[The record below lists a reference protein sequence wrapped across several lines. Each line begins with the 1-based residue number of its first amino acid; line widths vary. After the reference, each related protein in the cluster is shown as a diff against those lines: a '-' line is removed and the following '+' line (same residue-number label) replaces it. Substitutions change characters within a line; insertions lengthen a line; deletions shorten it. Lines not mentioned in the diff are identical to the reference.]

1 MSSSAFFPRCRGSER
16 IPTDET
22 AYLVVG
28 RDSRKTEQYKF
39 CKTQCDSLAH
49 IPPSVNVKAIPT
61 FRNPAGRDPRDFIS
75 EQIWKGLAGDAGVV
89 DIIGLPDNLQ

>member
-1 MSSSAFFPRCRGSER
+1 
-16 IPTDET
+16 
-22 AYLVVG
+22 
-28 RDSRKTEQYKF
+28 
-39 CKTQCDSLAH
+39 
-49 IPPSVNVKAIPT
+49 VKAIPT